1 MKILFDKESNTITIK
16 DNIKRR
22 NIFLG
27 ILMFFNILV
36 VGWVIYP
43 DFSAESNFRFWL
55 WTIIFLFG
63 IYSVISRLFFIVY
76 KTTSQSKI
84 NASEIEFIKF
94 FKLFNRSSFYISL
107 RNGKRREV
115 GVSLKPNEYAT
126 MVERCNNFGIEMKH
140 HKNEPSNF

>member
-1 MKILFDKESNTITIK
+1 MKILFDKESNTITII

-22 NIFLG
+22 NILLG
-27 ILMFFNILV
+27 ITMIFNILFI
-36 VGWVIYP
+36 GWNILKYN
-43 DFSAESNFRFWL
+43 SEELNFPLWL
-55 WTIIFLFG
+55 WIIL
-63 IYSVISRLFFIVY
+63 LLFIVFGVIKRSLFIIY

-126 MVERCNNFGIEMKH
+126 MVERCNSIGIEIRPKQ
-140 HKNEPSNF
+140 NI